1 MDWIKAV
8 SDIVHSNESHTL
20 IRHDYSKLVGVR
32 VLEDRIKRWFMAHRR
47 SRNRHL
53 YFSTTFPWTR

>member
-8 SDIVHSNESHTL
+8 FDIVHSNESHTL

-32 VLEDRIKRWFMAHRR
+32 VLEDRI
-47 SRNRHL
+47 
-53 YFSTTFPWTR
+53 